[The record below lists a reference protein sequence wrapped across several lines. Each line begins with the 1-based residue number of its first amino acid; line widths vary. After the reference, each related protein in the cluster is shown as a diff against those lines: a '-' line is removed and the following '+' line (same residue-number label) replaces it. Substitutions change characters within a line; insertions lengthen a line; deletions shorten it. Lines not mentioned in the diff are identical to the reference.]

1 MNDTP
6 AQKSIRQRIFEII
19 DIAAPGDKVSKWYDR
34 MTIVIIILSILP
46 LTVKTENQT
55 FFWLEVGAV
64 SIFIVDYILR
74 LCTAD
79 YKLKKGRL
87 SFLIYPFTPMAIID
101 LLSIL
106 PIFTILNNGFILL
119 RLVRLFRA
127 VKIFRYS
134 KSVQMLRNVIVKQK
148 NPLFCV
154 FGFAASY
161 IMVCAIVLF
170 NVEPDT
176 FENILEALY
185 WSTIT
190 LTTLGYGDVY
200 PVTDAGRIVTMISSL
215 VGVAIIALPS
225 AIITAGY
232 MNELTC
238 EVETKTD

>member
-1 MNDTP
+1 M
-6 AQKSIRQRIFEII
+6 
-19 DIAAPGDKVSKWYDR
+19 
-34 MTIVIIILSILP
+34 IIILSILP

-55 FFWLEVGAV
+55 FFLLEIGAISV
-64 SIFIVDYILR
+64 FIVDYILR
-74 LCTAD
+74 LSTAD
-79 YKLKKGRL
+79 YKLKKGRV
-87 SFLIYPFTPMAIID
+87 SYLIYPFTPMAIID

-119 RLVRLFRA
+119 RLVRLVRA

-148 NPLFCV
+148 NALMCV
-154 FGFAASY
+154 FGFAAAY

-200 PVTDAGRIVTMISSL
+200 PITDAGRIVTMISSL

-232 MNELTC
+232 MSELDC
-238 EVETKTD
+238 EAETNIN

>member
-1 MNDTP
+1 MNTKP
-6 AQKSIRQRIFEII
+6 IPIRQRIFEIVNV
-19 DIAAPGDKVSKWYDR
+19 AAPGDTVSKWYDR
-34 MTIVIIILSILP
+34 MTIVIILLSILP

-55 FFWLEVGAV
+55 FFWLEIGAV
-64 SIFIVDYILR
+64 SVFIIDYILR
-74 LCTAD
+74 LLTAD
-79 YKLKKGRL
+79 YKLKKGRI

-106 PIFTILNNGFILL
+106 PIFTILNNGLILL
-119 RLVRLFRA
+119 RLVRLVRA

-134 KSVQMLRNVIVKQK
+134 KTVLTLRNVLIKQK
-148 NPLFCV
+148 NQLICV
-154 FGFAASY
+154 FGFATSY
-161 IMVCAIVLF
+161 ILVCAIVLF

-176 FENILEALY
+176 FDNILEALY

-200 PVTDAGRIVTMISSL
+200 PISDAGRIVTMISSL

-238 EVETKTD
+238 EVKKEKE

>member
-1 MNDTP
+1 MNV
-6 AQKSIRQRIFEII
+6 
-19 DIAAPGDKVSKWYDR
+19 AAPNDKVSTWYGR
-34 MTIVIIILSILP
+34 IMIFIILLSILP

-55 FFWLEVGAV
+55 FFLLEIGAV
-64 SIFIVDYILR
+64 SIFIMDYVLR
-74 LCTAD
+74 LLTAD
-79 YKLKKGRL
+79 YKLKKGAL

-106 PIFTILNNGFILL
+106 PVFTILNNGFILL
-119 RLVRLFRA
+119 RLLRLIRT

-134 KSVQMLRNVIVKQK
+134 KSAQMLWNVLVKQK
-148 NPLFCV
+148 NPLMCV
-154 FGFAASY
+154 FSFAVGY
-161 IMVCAIVLF
+161 ITICAIILF
-170 NVEPDT
+170 NVEPNT
-176 FENILEALY
+176 FDNMLEALY

-225 AIITAGY
+225 GIITAGY

-238 EVETKTD
+238 TAKDETK

>member
-106 PIFTILNNGFILL
+106 PIFTVLNNGFILL

-154 FGFAASY
+154 FSFAVSY
-161 IMVCAIVLF
+161 IVVCAIVLF

-190 LTTLGYGDVY
+190 LTTLGYGDIY

-238 EVETKTD
+238 EAETKTN

>member
-6 AQKSIRQRIFEII
+6 EPKSIRQRIFEIV

-106 PIFTILNNGFILL
+106 PIFTVLNNGFILL

>member
-6 AQKSIRQRIFEII
+6 APKSIRQRIFEII
-19 DIAAPGDKVSKWYDR
+19 EIAGPGDKVSKWYDR
-34 MTIVIIILSILP
+34 ITIVIIILSILP

-55 FFWLEVGAV
+55 FFWLEIGAV

-79 YKLKKGRL
+79 FKLKKGRR

-106 PIFTILNNGFILL
+106 PIFTLLNNGLILL
-119 RLVRLFRA
+119 RLVRLVRA

-134 KSVQMLRNVIVKQK
+134 KAVLTLRNVLVKQK
-148 NPLFCV
+148 NQLFCV

-176 FENILEALY
+176 FDNILEALY

-190 LTTLGYGDVY
+190 ITTLGYGDVY
-200 PVTDAGRIVTMISSL
+200 PISDAGRIVTMLSSL

-238 EVETKTD
+238 EVKEIKE

>member
-6 AQKSIRQRIFEII
+6 AKKSIRQRIFEII

-34 MTIVIIILSILP
+34 ITIVIIILSILP

-55 FFWLEVGAV
+55 FFWLEIGAV

-74 LCTAD
+74 LFTAD

-119 RLVRLFRA
+119 RLVRLVRA

-148 NPLFCV
+148 NALICV

-232 MNELTC
+232 MSELSC
-238 EVETKTD
+238 EAETNIN

>member
-1 MNDTP
+1 MNTTP
-6 AQKSIRQRIFEII
+6 KPIRQRIFEIVNV
-19 DIAAPGDKVSKWYDR
+19 AAPGDTVSIWYDR
-34 MTIVIIILSILP
+34 VTIVIILLSILP

-55 FFWLEVGAV
+55 FFWLEIGAV
-64 SIFIVDYILR
+64 SVFIIDYILR
-74 LCTAD
+74 LLTAD
-79 YKLKKGRL
+79 YKLKKGRI

-106 PIFTILNNGFILL
+106 PIFTILNNGLILL
-119 RLVRLFRA
+119 RLVRLVRA
-127 VKIFRYS
+127 VKLFRYS
-134 KSVQMLRNVIVKQK
+134 KTVLTLRNVLIKQK
-148 NPLFCV
+148 NQLFCV
-154 FGFAASY
+154 FCFAASY
-161 IMVCAIVLF
+161 ILVCAIVLF

-176 FENILEALY
+176 FDNILEALY

-200 PVTDAGRIVTMISSL
+200 PISDAGRIVTMISSL

-238 EVETKTD
+238 EVKKENE

>member
-6 AQKSIRQRIFEII
+6 AQKSIRQRIFKII

-55 FFWLEVGAV
+55 IFWLEVGTV

-79 YKLKKGRL
+79 YKLKKGCL

-106 PIFTILNNGFILL
+106 PIFTVLNNGFILL

-154 FGFAASY
+154 FSFAVSY
-161 IMVCAIVLF
+161 IVVCAIVLF

-190 LTTLGYGDVY
+190 LTTLGYGDIY

-238 EVETKTD
+238 EAETKTN